1 LPIEAAG
8 NSVGLR
14 IEARKAL
21 MQMRRRTVLG
31 LAAGAAALP
40 FMRGAAWALDY
51 PTRPVRILVGFAAG
65 SGLDLYARLIA
76 QFLTDNLGQSFVVE
90 NRVGAGSN
98 VAAEILVHAT
108 ADGYTL
114 FMASAAQFTNA
125 TLYSN
130 LSFNF
135 IRDTAPVA
143 SVSRGPFVIVT
154 DPSFPAKTAAE
165 LIAYAKAR
173 PGKVTFG
180 TAGVGT
186 LTHVSAELFK
196 MMAGIDMVHVPYRGE
211 AQAIVDMLAGQL
223 SIDFSTL
230 GGASE
235 FIKSGK
241 LRALAVT
248 GAQRSPFFPDIPAV
262 SETLPGY
269 DATPWSGI
277 CAPKATPVEIV
288 AKLHRAINAGL
299 ADPKMKAQ
307 FALLGS
313 TPTPLTTDEY
323 GKAIVSETEK
333 WGKVIRAAGIKI
345 Q

>member
-1 LPIEAAG
+1 
-8 NSVGLR
+8 
-14 IEARKAL
+14 
-21 MQMRRRTVLG
+21 MQICRRAVFN
-31 LAAGAAALP
+31 LAAGAAAWSML
-40 FMRGAAWALDY
+40 RTTAWALAY

-76 QFLTDNLGQSFVVE
+76 QFLSDTLGQPFVVE

-98 VAAEILVHAT
+98 VAAAAMVSAP

-125 TLYSN
+125 TLYNN

-135 IRDTAPVA
+135 IRDAAPVA
-143 SVSRGPFVIVT
+143 SVSRGPFVIVAN
-154 DPSFPAKTAAE
+154 PSFGAQTIAA
-165 LIAYAKAR
+165 LIAYAKTN

-180 TAGVGT
+180 SAGTGT
-186 LTHVSAELFK
+186 LTHVSGELLK
-196 MMAGIDMVHVPYRGE
+196 LMAGIDMVHVPYRGE
-211 AQAIVDMLAGQL
+211 PQAIVDLLGGQL
-223 SIDFSTL
+223 DIDFSTL

-235 FIKSGK
+235 FINSGK

-248 GAQRSPFFPDIPAV
+248 SAQRSPQFPDIPAV

-277 CAPKATPVEIV
+277 CAPKGTPAEII
-288 AKLHRAINAGL
+288 AKLNDAINAGL
-299 ADPKMKAQ
+299 ADAKIKAQ

-313 TPTPLTTDEY
+313 VPTPLTPDQY
-323 GKAIVSETEK
+323 GKAIADETEK
-333 WGKVIRAAGIKI
+333 WGRVIRAAGIKV

>member
-1 LPIEAAG
+1 MSL
-8 NSVGLR
+8 S
-14 IEARKAL
+14 
-21 MQMRRRTVLG
+21 RRRLLG
-31 LAAGAAALP
+31 GAASAAALP
-40 FMRGAAWALDY
+40 MLRAAAWALDY

-76 QFLTDNLGQSFVVE
+76 QSLSDTLGQSFVVE

-98 VAAEILVHAT
+98 VAAEILVNA
-108 ADGYTL
+108 APDGYTL

-125 TLYSN
+125 TLYRN

-135 IRDTAPVA
+135 IRDTVPVA

-154 DPSFPAKTAAE
+154 DPSFSAKSTAG
-165 LIAYAKAR
+165 LIAYAKAN

-180 TAGVGT
+180 SAGVGT
-186 LTHVSAELFK
+186 LTHVSGELFK
-196 MMAGIDMVHVPYRGE
+196 LMAGIDMVHVPYRGE
-211 AQAIVDMLAGQL
+211 AQAIVDMMGGQL
-223 SIDFSTL
+223 DIDFSTL

-248 GAQRSPFFPDIPAV
+248 GAKRSPFFPDIPAV

-269 DATPWSGI
+269 DATPWSGL
-277 CAPKATPVEIV
+277 CAPKATPAEIV
-288 AKLHRAINAGL
+288 VKLNRAVNAGL
-299 ADPKMKAQ
+299 ADPKIKAQ

-313 TPTPLTTDEY
+313 VPTPLTSDEY
-323 GKAIVSETEK
+323 GNAIVSETEK
-333 WGKVIRAAGIKI
+333 WGKVIHAAGIKL

>member
-1 LPIEAAG
+1 
-8 NSVGLR
+8 
-14 IEARKAL
+14 
-21 MQMRRRTVLG
+21 MRRRNVLR
-31 LAAGAAALP
+31 LAAAAALP
-40 FMRGAAWALDY
+40 MMRAAAWALDY
-51 PTRPVRILVGFAAG
+51 PTRTVRILVGFAAG

-76 QFLTDNLGQSFVVE
+76 QSLSDTLGQSFVVE

-98 VAAEILVHAT
+98 VAAEMLVNA
-108 ADGYTL
+108 APDGYTL

-125 TLYSN
+125 TLYRN

-135 IRDTAPVA
+135 IRDTTPVA

-154 DPSFPAKTAAE
+154 DPSFSAKSTAG
-165 LIAYAKAR
+165 LIAYAKAN

-180 TAGVGT
+180 SAGVGT
-186 LTHVSAELFK
+186 LTHVSGELFK
-196 MMAGIDMVHVPYRGE
+196 LMAGIDMVHVPYRGE
-211 AQAIVDMLAGQL
+211 AQAIVDMMGGQL
-223 SIDFSTL
+223 DIDFSTL

-269 DATPWSGI
+269 DATPWSGL
-277 CAPKATPVEIV
+277 CAPKATPAEIV
-288 AKLHRAINAGL
+288 AKLNRAVNAGL
-299 ADPKMKAQ
+299 ADPKIKAQ

-313 TPTPLTTDEY
+313 VPTPLTSDEY
-323 GKAIVSETEK
+323 GHAIVSETEK
-333 WGKVIRAAGIKI
+333 WGKVIHAAGIKV